1 MKKISLVISVI
12 MIAISLLIIVTAMS
26 YPKSNAGVPG
36 PGFFPTVLSVIVIC
50 LSFALIITQRKAE
63 DVPVVLFS
71 REQLPVY
78 LSMGLVFVYLIMLNI
93 VGFMISTPLF
103 LIAVMKLFKVRKLW
117 VILAV
122 AFCTTVATYIVFTKV
137 LSVILP
143 SGMFF

>member
-1 MKKISLVISVI
+1 

-36 PGFFPTVLSVIVIC
+36 PGFFPTILSILVIC
-50 LSFALIITQRKAE
+50 LSFALLVTQRSAE

-71 REQLPVY
+71 KEQLPIY
-78 LSMGLVFVYLIMLNI
+78 LSMGLIALYLVMLNV

-103 LIAVMKLFKVRKLW
+103 LIAVMKLFKVKKLW

-122 AFCTTVATYIVFTKV
+122 ALCTTVATYIIFTNI